1 MLEKNKEKLKR
12 KEARHK
18 IMGRP
23 VRFKKKTTYDRKKRK
38 QEDEKEKS
46 ENIWKKYWQRL
57 PDVI

>member
-23 VRFKKKTTYDRKKRK
+23 VRFKKKTAYDRKKSK
-38 QEDEKEKS
+38 QEYETEKPEH
-46 ENIWKKYWQRL
+46 I
-57 PDVI
+57 

>member
-12 KEARHK
+12 KEARHN

-23 VRFKKKTTYDRKKRK
+23 VRFKKKTAYDRKRRK

-46 ENIWKKYWQRL
+46 ENIWKSIDNAC
-57 PDVI
+57 PM

>member
-23 VRFKKKTTYDRKKRK
+23 VRFKKKTAFLKGK
-38 QEDEKEKS
+38 
-46 ENIWKKYWQRL
+46 
-57 PDVI
+57 

>member
-23 VRFKKKTTYDRKKRK
+23 VRFKKKTAYDRKKRK
-38 QEDEKEKS
+38 
-46 ENIWKKYWQRL
+46 
-57 PDVI
+57 

>member
-23 VRFKKKTTYDRKKRK
+23 VRFKKKTAYDRKKRK
-38 QEDEKEKS
+38 QDDEKEKS
-46 ENIWKKYWQRL
+46 ENI
-57 PDVI
+57 

>member
-23 VRFKKKTTYDRKKRK
+23 VRFKKKTAYDRKKCK
-38 QEDEKEKS
+38 DEDKKEVE
-46 ENIWKKYWQRL
+46 ENS
-57 PDVI
+57 

>member
-23 VRFKKKTTYDRKKRK
+23 VRFKKKTAYDRKKRK
-38 QEDEKEKS
+38 QEDEKEVQES
-46 ENIWKKYWQRL
+46 Y
-57 PDVI
+57 